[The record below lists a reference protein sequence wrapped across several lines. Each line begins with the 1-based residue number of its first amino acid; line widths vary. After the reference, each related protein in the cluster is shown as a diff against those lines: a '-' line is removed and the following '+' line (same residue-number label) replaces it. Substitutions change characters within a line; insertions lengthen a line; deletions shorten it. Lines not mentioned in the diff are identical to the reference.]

1 MSVAVAGADADAD
14 GPRFLFYEA
23 LLHLDAPG
31 ERLHALLARL
41 GARSDAAFG
50 ACATARQIAALI
62 RVASPRENQAHS
74 SASIRESGARVQ
86 SYEAESTDSS
96 NVGASTAS
104 VPVAALF
111 PLLRCLR
118 LAVAQSDAL
127 EFARL
132 LSLLCDDYF
141 AQCMLKRC
149 ECFQVFV
156 FSLVSIREE
165 AVHLKCL
172 RKTINQ
178 LI

>member
-1 MSVAVAGADADAD
+1 MFFLPDNDAD
-14 GPRFLFYEA
+14 GTRFLFYEA

-62 RVASPRENQAHS
+62 RDSTPREKHAHS
-74 SASIRESGARVQ
+74 CSDRKSCTRVQ
-86 SYEAESTDSS
+86 SPEAESAGSS
-96 NVGASTAS
+96 AIGASTAS

-149 ECFQVFV
+149 ECFHVFV
-156 FSLVSIREE
+156 S
-165 AVHLKCL
+165 
-172 RKTINQ
+172 
-178 LI
+178 